1 MAVNVNLVSSRVD
14 FKSVI
19 FDSMAL
25 AFIYFVPA
33 LSHLFNVPIY
43 LVEPMRIMLILA
55 MVHTTKTNAYL
66 IALTLP
72 LFSFLISSHPNVF
85 KGLIMTAELV
95 INVWL
100 FFEISKKGS
109 NQFVAMISAIVISKL
124 VYYVLKF
131 GLISFAV
138 LDSELISTPIYL
150 QVVTALIFSG
160 YVFVLLKR
168 RKTQSE
174 LSL

>member
-1 MAVNVNLVSSRVD
+1 MAANINLVSTRVD
-14 FKSVI
+14 YKSII
-19 FDSMAL
+19 FDILAL

-33 LSHLFNVPIY
+33 LSHLFNIPIY

-85 KGLIMTAELV
+85 KGLIMTAELLM
-95 INVWL
+95 NVWL
-100 FFEISKKGS
+100 FFEISKRVS
-109 NQFVAMISAIVISKL
+109 NKFVAMLSAIVISKL
-124 VYYVLKF
+124 VYYLLKF

-138 LDSELISTPIYL
+138 LESGLISTPIYL
-150 QVVTALIFSG
+150 QVITSIIFSS
-160 YVFVLLKR
+160 YVFLLLR
-168 RKTQSE
+168 RRNAQSD
-174 LSL
+174 

>member
-1 MAVNVNLVSSRVD
+1 MAANINLVSTRVD
-14 FKSVI
+14 YKSII
-19 FDSMAL
+19 FDILAL

-33 LSHLFNVPIY
+33 LSHLFNIPIY

-85 KGLIMTAELV
+85 KGLIMTTELLL
-95 INVWL
+95 NVWL
-100 FFEISKKGS
+100 FFEISKRVS
-109 NQFVAMISAIVISKL
+109 NKFVAMLSAIVISKL
-124 VYYVLKF
+124 VYYLLKF

-138 LDSELISTPIYL
+138 LESGLISTPIYL
-150 QVVTALIFSG
+150 QVITSIIFSS
-160 YVFVLLKR
+160 YVFLLLR
-168 RKTQSE
+168 RRNTQSDG
-174 LSL
+174 SL

>member
-1 MAVNVNLVSSRVD
+1 MAANINLVSTRVD
-14 FKSVI
+14 YKSII
-19 FDSMAL
+19 FDILAL

-33 LSHLFNVPIY
+33 LSHLFNIPIY

-85 KGLIMTAELV
+85 KGLIMTSELLL
-95 INVWL
+95 NVWL
-100 FFEISKKGS
+100 FFEISKRLS
-109 NQFVAMISAIVISKL
+109 NKFVAMLSAIVVSKL
-124 VYYVLKF
+124 VYYLLKF

-138 LDSELISTPIYL
+138 LESGLISTPIYL
-150 QVVTALIFSG
+150 QVITSIIFSG
-160 YVFVLLKR
+160 YVFLLLR
-168 RKTQSE
+168 RKKAQSD
-174 LSL
+174 LPL

>member
-1 MAVNVNLVSSRVD
+1 MAANINLVSTRVD
-14 FKSVI
+14 YKSI
-19 FDSMAL
+19 MFDILAL

-33 LSHLFNVPIY
+33 LSHVFNIPIY

-85 KGLIMTAELV
+85 KGLIMTSELLL
-95 INVWL
+95 NVWL
-100 FFEISKKGS
+100 FFEISKRLS
-109 NQFVAMISAIVISKL
+109 NKFVAMLSAIVISKL
-124 VYYVLKF
+124 VYYLLKF

-138 LDSELISTPIYL
+138 LESGLISTPIYL
-150 QVVTALIFSG
+150 QVITSIIFSG
-160 YVFVLLKR
+160 YVFLLLRKR
-168 RKTQSE
+168 NAQSD